1 MNGYMGKILR
11 VNLTTGAVA
20 TAELDA
26 QMARD
31 FIGGTGLGVRLAYD
45 EIAPDCDPFGPDNKV
60 IIATGPMT
68 ATPLATASR
77 FQVVFKSPLT
87 NILCDASSGGFWGV
101 DLKKAG
107 FDVLII
113 EGAAEKPVYLW
124 INDGNVEVRDAAQV
138 WGHDCFETQA
148 LLKAEVEEPKARVMC
163 IGRGGEL
170 KSLHGC
176 LLNGEARTPGR
187 GGGGAV
193 FGAKNLK
200 AIVVRG
206 TQPFPVADEEELK
219 LQCRKL
225 IKGEIHGHNVGM
237 EPYEKHGTAAWLKAS
252 WAIGDVPVRNWQVGE
267 WKEGCL
273 SLCGPHMSET
283 ILTKRSACYR
293 CPMACGRMVKVTDGP
308 FAFEGPGPEYET
320 LAALGTNTMVGDLEA
335 VAYAGHLCNVYGIDT
350 ISTGATI
357 AWAMECFEKGLLT
370 TDDTDGIELTFGS
383 AEAMV
388 AAVEKAGKVEG
399 KLGRLLAMGVKRAA
413 EQVGG
418 DSADFACHSKGMETA
433 MHDPRAFS
441 SMYATYAAG
450 PRGACHL
457 HGQSMNYEAE
467 NALPEWGLKDFN
479 PDEKTKGKGR
489 IADVA
494 RAHFLIFDSMVICA
508 FLPGGYPMTADDLA
522 LFLNLSTGA
531 GYTGEELHTIGR
543 RISTLHRAY
552 NNRCGITRADDTL
565 SKRQLSAVK
574 EGAAKDYKPD
584 FEGIMHDHYASAG
597 WDENGR
603 PTPETLEALGLG
615 FVAKDIHA

>member
-1 MNGYMGKILR
+1 MNGYMGRILR
-11 VNLTTGAVA
+11 VNLASGAIA
-20 TAELDA
+20 TEALDA

-31 FIGGTGLGVRLAYD
+31 YIGGTGLGVRLAYD
-45 EIAPDCDPFGPDNKV
+45 EIPPECDPFGPANKV

-87 NILCDASSGGFWGV
+87 DILCDSSSGGFWGV
-101 DLKKAG
+101 DFKRAG

-113 EGAAEKPVYLW
+113 EGQSERPVYLW
-124 INDGNVEVRDAAQV
+124 INDGAVELRDASQV
-138 WGHDCFETQA
+138 WGRDCFETQE
-148 LLKAEVEEPKARVMC
+148 LLTADVAEPKARVMC

-170 KSLHGC
+170 QSLHGC
-176 LLNGEARTPGR
+176 LLNGEGRTPGR

-193 FGAKNLK
+193 FGAKKLK

-206 TQPFPVADEEELK
+206 TLPFPVADTDTLK

-225 IKGEIHGHNVGM
+225 AKGELGRNPGM
-237 EPYEKHGTAAWLKAS
+237 EPYEQNGTAAWLKAS
-252 WAIGDVPVRNWQVGE
+252 WAIGDVPVRNWKIGE

-273 SLCGPHMSET
+273 ELCGHHMTET

-293 CPMACGRMVKVTDGP
+293 CPMACGRVVRVADGP

-320 LAALGTNTMVGDLEA
+320 LAALGTNTMVGNLEA
-335 VAYAGHLCNVYGIDT
+335 AAYAGHLCNIYGIDT
-350 ISTGATI
+350 ISTGAAI
-357 AWAMECFEKGLLT
+357 AWAMECFETGLLS

-383 AEAMV
+383 AEALI

-399 KLGRLLAMGVKRAA
+399 KLGKLLAMGVKRAA
-413 EQVGG
+413 ESVGSG
-418 DSADFACHSKGMETA
+418 SADFACHSKGMETA

-441 SMYATYAAG
+441 SMYATYATG

-457 HGQSMNYEAE
+457 HGQSMNYEGE
-467 NALPEWGLKDFN
+467 DALPEWGLAAFD
-479 PDEKTKGKGR
+479 PEEKTKGKGR

-494 RAHFLIFDSMVICA
+494 RAHFEIFNSMVICA
-508 FLPGGYPMTADDLA
+508 FLPGGYPMSPDDLA
-522 LFLNLSTGA
+522 DFLNLATGA

-565 SKRQLSAVK
+565 SKRQLSAVD
-574 EGAAKDYKPD
+574 EGAVKGYAPD
-584 FEGIMHDHYASAG
+584 FDGILDDYYESAG
-597 WDENGR
+597 WDEQGR
-603 PTPETLEALGLG
+603 PTRETLEALGLG
-615 FVAKDIHA
+615 FTVKDIHA